1 MGLARTLML
10 GGELKRVFYQPED
23 PFCDQREADDAARY
37 DIDDGE
43 AGTKPF
49 VVEERELATTATMAT
64 AAELIF
70 IISM

>member
-1 MGLARTLML
+1 VRTPSL
-10 GGELKRVFYQPED
+10 RV
-23 PFCDQREADDAARY
+23 EADDAARY